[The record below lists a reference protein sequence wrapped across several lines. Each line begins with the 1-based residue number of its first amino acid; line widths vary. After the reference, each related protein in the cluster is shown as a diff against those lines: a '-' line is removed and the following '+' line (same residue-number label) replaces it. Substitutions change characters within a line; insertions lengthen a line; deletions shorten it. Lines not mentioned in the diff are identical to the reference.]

1 MGSWA
6 VVALGVKKYDLKSNR
21 HCPFT
26 GPPVLRLKR
35 VPSHSQTQT
44 SPRRCAPP
52 ARERRRRIAPREVA
66 GAAGAAA
73 GAGPQRKG
81 RMGGRAIWWVMVML
95 AVAVVVGAAAGES
108 RRQKQR
114 DFVSSEGKHIM
125 FVSLAVPSH
134 IRPLN
139 HMASELIGRGYRVSF
154 AIPEEGRKMV
164 NTGITVVS
172 SGPSAVPPKE
182 LKHRFRIMSQES
194 TAFRGILTS
203 FNEVLLP
210 SVMPMFK
217 SLKPSIKQSSPD
229 IMVIDIAAL
238 AGVML
243 AEEYDIPYVL
253 NNPSLLFSPGESSA
267 TIPAWGSGF
276 GTSMSLAD
284 RCLNAVFPRLLSLAL
299 IPSFMHL
306 NRIRWDLFLDLYRS
320 QHEVIRHA
328 PILTDTVF
336 GLEYPRPLPPLVKMV
351 GPLLPAKLPQLSNSV
366 TEWIRSAEPPVVL
379 IHLGSMTYLE
389 PWQVKEMLDGFS
401 NDAFRVLWVM
411 NKSQRQAVPY
421 VPASFLIEANV
432 PYLAIVS
439 HPDVIAVV
447 SNCQLDAAQEALYFG
462 KPILCLPFYMDQ
474 PDVASRVVDVGAGLT
489 VEKASLSSVVLSHKI
504 WTLISNSSFT
514 EKAGQVR
521 KLLERAGGTQRAA
534 DFIQEALEVGTD
546 HWAVVDASRPWHVQ
560 LNLDIAAVFA
570 ALILLVVIATRLLY
584 SVVLHAW
591 RKAVKHLELT
601 VPAAPAGEHK
611 GGAAAR
617 RMDSGTPQQP
627 YREEHAGVGAG
638 DAAGGFPDSLPAAEA
653 SSGESLRSGA
663 GSGRAEEEGVQ
674 AQQEPASQQSGGGAS
689 ATVAGGEITAV
700 GAGDEAKP
708 AIYTP
713 ASERLR
719 AGSPDLKAAGSTA
732 ALDGAGSS
740 GDGAAVA
747 SGGDANSHPSSDGLA
762 KRSAVAASSAPVSDA
777 GGD

>member
-1 MGSWA
+1 MAGVGWLL
-6 VVALGVKKYDLKSNR
+6 VVLVLGGALLQG
-21 HCPFT
+21 
-26 GPPVLRLKR
+26 
-35 VPSHSQTQT
+35 
-44 SPRRCAPP
+44 
-52 ARERRRRIAPREVA
+52 
-66 GAAGAAA
+66 
-73 GAGPQRKG
+73 
-81 RMGGRAIWWVMVML
+81 
-95 AVAVVVGAAAGES
+95 AAGES
-108 RRQKQR
+108 RRQRQSR
-114 DFVSSEGKHIM
+114 DFVSSEGKHVM

-267 TIPAWGSGF
+267 LIPAWGSGF
-276 GTSMSLAD
+276 GTSMSLVD

-351 GPLLPAKLPQLSNSV
+351 GPLLPAKLPQLSSSV
-366 TEWIRSAEPPVVL
+366 TDWIRSAEPPVVL

-421 VPASFLIEANV
+421 VPGSFLIEANV

-439 HPDVIAVV
+439 HPEVIAVV

-504 WTLISNSSFT
+504 WTLISNTSFT

-546 HWAVVDASRPWHVQ
+546 HWTTVDASRPWHKQ

-570 ALILLVVIATRLLY
+570 ALILLVVIATRSLC
-584 SVVLHAW
+584 SAVVHAW
-591 RKAVKHLELT
+591 REAVKRLELKIPT
-601 VPAAPAGEHK
+601 VPAGQQGNSAAASGIDWTPSAGGGAGHAASGALQQSTEAEDSSSRAGLRDGSGNGGREEAVAGLQAQPDSASPNSGEGLSATAA
-611 GGAAAR
+611 GGAA
-617 RMDSGTPQQP
+617 S
-627 YREEHAGVGAG
+627 
-638 DAAGGFPDSLPAAEA
+638 
-653 SSGESLRSGA
+653 
-663 GSGRAEEEGVQ
+663 
-674 AQQEPASQQSGGGAS
+674 
-689 ATVAGGEITAV
+689 AV
-700 GAGDEAKP
+700 GAGAGDEL
-708 AIYTP
+708 P
-713 ASERLR
+713 ASAESRGTNGT
-719 AGSPDLKAAGSTA
+719 GSMGLKAGATPVE
-732 ALDGAGSS
+732 GAGSS
-740 GDGAAVA
+740 SDDAVA

-762 KRSAVAASSAPVSDA
+762 KRSAAASASASASDA
-777 GGD
+777 TATK

>member
-1 MGSWA
+1 MTMPQYARRTNRRAGWFLAA
-6 VVALGVKKYDLKSNR
+6 VA
-21 HCPFT
+21 
-26 GPPVLRLKR
+26 
-35 VPSHSQTQT
+35 
-44 SPRRCAPP
+44 
-52 ARERRRRIAPREVA
+52 IAAHACFLMPE
-66 GAAGAAA
+66 AAA
-73 GAGPQRKG
+73 E
-81 RMGGRAIWWVMVML
+81 V
-95 AVAVVVGAAAGES
+95 
-108 RRQKQR
+108 RRQK
-114 DFVSSEGKHIM
+114 DFVSSQGKHIM

-182 LKHRFRIMSQES
+182 LKQRFRVMSQES

-217 SLKPSIKQSSPD
+217 SLKPSIKQSPPD

-243 AEEYDIPYVL
+243 AEEYNIPFVL

-267 TIPAWGSGF
+267 LIPAWGSGF
-276 GTSMSLAD
+276 GTSMTLAD
-284 RCLNAVFPRLLSLAL
+284 RCVNAVFPRLLSLAL
-299 IPSFMHL
+299 IPPFMHL

-351 GPLLPAKLPQLSNSV
+351 GPLLPAKLPQLSSSV
-366 TEWIRSAEPPVVL
+366 TDWIRGAEPKVVL

-401 NDAFRVLWVM
+401 NEAFRVLWVM

-421 VPASFLIEANV
+421 VPPSFLIEANV

-439 HPDVIAVV
+439 HPEVIAVV

-489 VEKASLSSVVLSHKI
+489 VDKSSLSSVVLSHKI
-504 WTLISNSSFT
+504 WTLISNTSFT
-514 EKAGQVR
+514 EKAASIR
-521 KLLERAGGTQRAA
+521 KLLERAGGTHRAA
-534 DFIQEALEVGTD
+534 DFIQEALEVGTE
-546 HWAVVDASRPWHVQ
+546 HWTVTDASMPWHRQ

-570 ALILLVVIATRLLY
+570 AIILLIVIATRCVYKTLMRF
-584 SVVLHAW
+584 W
-591 RKAVKHLELT
+591 RKVMKTLDLKIHATPAPQPGVPVAAGGVAVAAKPGGGNGSGAGGGLQPLARAYQHPKQGSTSGGGNGSTSASTVGAGASHVASAGVGLGDGIGPAGAAGGLGQQQTGGEQAAAQAAAAAAYVPPAAGT
-601 VPAAPAGEHK
+601 PGNGVPAA
-611 GGAAAR
+611 AAAAPAPEPAAAAVPPPAEPPAAATGG
-617 RMDSGTPQQP
+617 S
-627 YREEHAGVGAG
+627 G
-638 DAAGGFPDSLPAAEA
+638 DA
-653 SSGESLRSGA
+653 
-663 GSGRAEEEGVQ
+663 EG
-674 AQQEPASQQSGGGAS
+674 
-689 ATVAGGEITAV
+689 
-700 GAGDEAKP
+700 
-708 AIYTP
+708 
-713 ASERLR
+713 
-719 AGSPDLKAAGSTA
+719 
-732 ALDGAGSS
+732 
-740 GDGAAVA
+740 A
-747 SGGDANSHPSSDGLA
+747 SGGDVSSHPSSDGLA
-762 KRSAVAASSAPVSDA
+762 RRNVSAATTDTSGGAAVAAPSAE
-777 GGD
+777 

>member
-1 MGSWA
+1 MAPALMAPPLMGA
-6 VVALGVKKYDLKSNR
+6 VVWWMLLA
-21 HCPFT
+21 
-26 GPPVLRLKR
+26 VLL
-35 VPSHSQTQT
+35 Q
-44 SPRRCAPP
+44 
-52 ARERRRRIAPREVA
+52 
-66 GAAGAAA
+66 GAAGDAPRDRR
-73 GAGPQRKG
+73 PQRPH
-81 RMGGRAIWWVMVML
+81 
-95 AVAVVVGAAAGES
+95 
-108 RRQKQR
+108 R
-114 DFVSSEGKHIM
+114 DFVSSEGKHVM

-267 TIPAWGSGF
+267 LIPAWGSGF

-284 RCLNAVFPRLLSLAL
+284 RCLNVVFPRLLSLAL

-320 QHEVIRHA
+320 QHDVIRHA

-351 GPLLPAKLPQLSNSV
+351 GPLLPAKLPQLSSSV
-366 TEWIRSAEPPVVL
+366 TDWIRSAEPPVVL

-421 VPASFLIEANV
+421 VPGSFLIEANV

-439 HPDVIAVV
+439 HPEVIAVV

-504 WTLISNSSFT
+504 WTLISNDSFT

-534 DFIQEALEVGTD
+534 DFIQEALEVGTE
-546 HWAVVDASRPWHVQ
+546 HWTTVDASRPWHKQ

-570 ALILLVVIATRLLY
+570 ALILLLVIATRSLC
-584 SVVLHAW
+584 SAVVHAW
-591 RKAVKHLELT
+591 RAAVKHLELKIPA
-601 VPAAPAGEHK
+601 VPAGQQENNAAASGIDCTPQKQYGEAG
-611 GGAAAR
+611 GGAGNAASGALQQSTAAE
-617 RMDSGTPQQP
+617 DSSSRGSLRGGGSGNGGPGEAVAGLQAQQDSASP
-627 YREEHAGVGAG
+627 KSGGNMSAT
-638 DAAGGFPDSLPAAEA
+638 AAGGGTSAVAA
-653 SSGESLRSGA
+653 
-663 GSGRAEEEGVQ
+663 
-674 AQQEPASQQSGGGAS
+674 
-689 ATVAGGEITAV
+689 
-700 GAGDEAKP
+700 GAGDE
-708 AIYTP
+708 P
-713 ASERLR
+713 ASEGSR
-719 AGSPDLKAAGSTA
+719 ATNGTGSLGLQAVASPASE
-732 ALDGAGSS
+732 GAGSS
-740 GDGAAVA
+740 SADAVA
-747 SGGDANSHPSSDGLA
+747 SGGDANSHPSSGGLA
-762 KRSAVAASSAPVSDA
+762 KRSAAAAPSASASDA
-777 GGD
+777 AATK